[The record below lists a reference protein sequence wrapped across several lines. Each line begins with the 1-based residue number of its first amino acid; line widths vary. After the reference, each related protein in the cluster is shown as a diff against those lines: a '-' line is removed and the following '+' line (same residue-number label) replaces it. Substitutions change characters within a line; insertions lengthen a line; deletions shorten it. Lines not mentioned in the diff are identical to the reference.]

1 MKMMMGEPQQSWRAE
16 VAAGSVVLLSDF
28 GGDELLPAVVR
39 RVTDDAV
46 TVVPLSGEVQLATEW
61 DLLLGPELLGYAA
74 MARVWNFG
82 TVLAE
87 QIVEVAAVLR
97 EDELH
102 ALDALARAARE
113 TGEVPAGVPAGVPVG
128 PPTLGDADP
137 RLVQQDADADLA
149 HRFWEP
155 ALALTGAET
164 LGQLVHHRREELGVA
179 AAQLE
184 SVTTE
189 RGWLDDLEAD
199 RLDLRRRLPASALA
213 AVMRSL
219 RLGASR
225 RLARIATWT
234 IEAQAPTLARQG
246 SQPEAEDLPSVSEY
260 VATMLHELEG
270 Q

>member
-1 MKMMMGEPQQSWRAE
+1 MKMMMGEPQQSWRAG

-46 TVVPLSGEVQLATEW
+46 TVVPVSDEVQLATEW
-61 DLLLGPELLGYAA
+61 DLLLRPELLGYAA

-97 EDELH
+97 QDELH

-113 TGEVPAGVPAGVPVG
+113 TGEIPSGLRVG

-149 HRFWEP
+149 HRFWAP

-164 LGQLVHHRREELGVA
+164 LGQLVHHRREELGIA

-184 SVTTE
+184 SLTTE

-234 IEAQAPTLARQG
+234 IEAQAPTLARQV